1 LSTNN
6 LEIALSKM
14 KIGVGFAAGRA
25 RLLGNLSVPIIA
37 ATPFAFMQT
46 LKFTPLHLSFPCWRL
61 QPLLS

>member
-1 LSTNN
+1 

-37 ATPFAFMQT
+37 APWVMRTMAAPMRFFVA
-46 LKFTPLHLSFPCWRL
+46 
-61 QPLLS
+61 